1 MRLVFGF
8 TVWRLSG
15 TAFTA
20 QKSSCPAAN
29 AVAKRAWLNYNKK
42 RKIFLLFRATT
53 PSVFRYYK

>member
-8 TVWRLSG
+8 IVWRLSG

-20 QKSSCPAAN
+20 QKASCPEAN

-42 RKIFLLFRATT
+42 RKIFLFFRATT